1 MRARE
6 KQKNYCPMKDI
17 RVHIKV
23 ERYIKEWLIFHFGNP
38 VRFPDRSF
46 ENEVLHRMLTR
57 RPPNEPPE
65 LPSDDTVSIVI
76 TDNKH
81 RRPEFYNH
89 LGFHGQRTIV
99 SAIDGLF
106 RISLWSG
113 CFPLIHSKGELNKGI
128 DLWCEQ
134 NGISLDAR
142 EAVRQ
147 KFYRLRKQYHEKG
160 VIVGKIYHK
169 KKSTY
174 LSQIVQTDK
183 NKSHG

>member
-1 MRARE
+1 
-6 KQKNYCPMKDI
+6 
-17 RVHIKV
+17 
-23 ERYIKEWLIFHFGNP
+23 
-38 VRFPDRSF
+38 
-46 ENEVLHRMLTR
+46 MLTR

-76 TDNKH
+76 TDNRHHK
-81 RRPEFYNH
+81 PEFYNY

-160 VIVGKIYHK
+160 VIVGKIYLK
-169 KKSTY
+169 KKTTY
-174 LSQIVQTDK
+174 LSQNVQPNK

>member
-81 RRPEFYNH
+81 RRPEFYNY
-89 LGFHGQRTIV
+89 LGFHGQRTVV
-99 SAIDGLF
+99 SWSP
-106 RISLWSG
+106 SLRP
-113 CFPLIHSKGELNKGI
+113 C
-128 DLWCEQ
+128 
-134 NGISLDAR
+134 R
-142 EAVRQ
+142 
-147 KFYRLRKQYHEKG
+147 
-160 VIVGKIYHK
+160 
-169 KKSTY
+169 
-174 LSQIVQTDK
+174 
-183 NKSHG
+183 